1 MSAAPRWR
9 NRPKRGPRSGA
20 RTSSSTYN
28 SRDGAPGVFDQK
40 EEKFIG
46 GAERARRNARK
57 RQRQNGDFGP
67 NTSTTTCKRWTQN
80 RATNNSIGNNNG
92 RDGTGIPKSIKPMDR
107 FFASLFLSSVDEYI
121 KSEDDDTA
129 RAQLMSD
136 ICVRARLPLPA
147 KVPPSSIDAH
157 HFYSTRASLVM
168 EEARYIVADALRRQG
183 RPHDPHGR
191 PHDGPAL
198 LRLRLVSA
206 EEREK
211 LGATVLT
218 FEKKPRGATF
228 TPQELCDMR
237 PGCCFEIALE
247 GKVEKSQKEESDD
260 YIPLDSANTWDHT
273 SVLASVVPLAD
284 RSNVDSQLSLVIF
297 HRLMLDPLCD
307 EELWQI
313 RPLTTLISECRQF
326 EACTQKPNVAFLPK
340 LLGWKDASHIR
351 FDDSDDD
358 DSDDGDNEEEKN
370 PNEEKDDKQSTRH
383 VASRLILPRL
393 NPTQERAA
401 AAYLASPLSTLM
413 LVQGPP
419 GTGKSTFTV
428 SCIIRCLFQSTRDGL
443 SRRILVTAPTNKA
456 VTVLASRFLEALNGD
471 NTFNVVMIGVEDK
484 LVGSTVVHRR
494 HHGKK
499 EEDDLLALPSTL
511 RDVFVYT
518 WMDTIIESFQSVRN
532 ILCSEIDTNGL
543 AARVRRLKKKLKG
556 GIPTRYKESNA
567 PAALNAFIS
576 CLEQS
581 EPSLSETMRCL
592 DSIVACL
599 GQIDKSEATQEL
611 LANADVIFSTLST
624 AGVSAMKQTRRVTD
638 VFVDEAAAAT
648 EPEICIPFHLRPER
662 MLAVGDPMQLPATIM
677 SKSAAAF
684 GLDRSLHER
693 LMYGCGKEH
702 IMLDTQYRMKPDIS
716 LFPSRTFYNGKL
728 MNGDNVVTSTYGH
741 RATMLRS
748 TPFTFRQT
756 SGSER
761 QYASGSYCN
770 DIEAQAVVELLEML
784 RAAANTQKN
793 GPDRT
798 PWHSPDRIRVI
809 TFYQA
814 QVSLIQRF
822 LVKNGLG
829 QVLVTTVDA
838 CQGCEAD
845 VVILS
850 FVRSNDKRGSAKHT
864 LGFLTDDR
872 RLNVALTRARYQLI
886 CVGNATG
893 TLSAAGTGT
902 TLANFVN
909 HAKERRCIL
918 PLEA

>member
-28 SRDGAPGVFDQK
+28 SQ
-40 EEKFIG
+40 KFIG

-211 LGATVLT
+211 LGAT
-218 FEKKPRGATF
+218 

-273 SVLASVVPLAD
+273 SVLASVVMAD

-393 NPTQERAA
+393 NPTQE
-401 AAYLASPLSTLM
+401 
-413 LVQGPP
+413 
-419 GTGKSTFTV
+419 K
-428 SCIIRCLFQSTRDGL
+428 
-443 SRRILVTAPTNKA
+443 
-456 VTVLASRFLEALNGD
+456 
-471 NTFNVVMIGVEDK
+471 
-484 LVGSTVVHRR
+484 
-494 HHGKK
+494 
-499 EEDDLLALPSTL
+499 
-511 RDVFVYT
+511 
-518 WMDTIIESFQSVRN
+518 
-532 ILCSEIDTNGL
+532 
-543 AARVRRLKKKLKG
+543 
-556 GIPTRYKESNA
+556 
-567 PAALNAFIS
+567 
-576 CLEQS
+576 S
-581 EPSLSETMRCL
+581 EP
-592 DSIVACL
+592 
-599 GQIDKSEATQEL
+599 
-611 LANADVIFSTLST
+611 
-624 AGVSAMKQTRRVTD
+624 
-638 VFVDEAAAAT
+638 
-648 EPEICIPFHLRPER
+648 LR
-662 MLAVGDPMQLPATIM
+662 
-677 SKSAAAF
+677 
-684 GLDRSLHER
+684 
-693 LMYGCGKEH
+693 H
-702 IMLDTQYRMKPDIS
+702 I
-716 LFPSRTFYNGKL
+716 
-728 MNGDNVVTSTYGH
+728 
-741 RATMLRS
+741 
-748 TPFTFRQT
+748 
-756 SGSER
+756 
-761 QYASGSYCN
+761 
-770 DIEAQAVVELLEML
+770 
-784 RAAANTQKN
+784 
-793 GPDRT
+793 
-798 PWHSPDRIRVI
+798 SP
-809 TFYQA
+809 
-814 QVSLIQRF
+814 
-822 LVKNGLG
+822 
-829 QVLVTTVDA
+829 
-838 CQGCEAD
+838 
-845 VVILS
+845 
-850 FVRSNDKRGSAKHT
+850 
-864 LGFLTDDR
+864 
-872 RLNVALTRARYQLI
+872 
-886 CVGNATG
+886 
-893 TLSAAGTGT
+893 
-902 TLANFVN
+902 
-909 HAKERRCIL
+909 
-918 PLEA
+918 PLCPH

>member
-9 NRPKRGPRSGA
+9 NRPKRGPRSG
-20 RTSSSTYN
+20 RSSAYN
-28 SRDGAPGVFDQK
+28 SHDGSSDVFDQR

-57 RQRQNGDFGP
+57 RQRQDGDFGP
-67 NTSTTTCKRWTQN
+67 NASKRRTHN
-80 RATNNSIGNNNG
+80 RATSNSIANNSRNA
-92 RDGTGIPKSIKPMDR
+92 TGIPKNIKPMDR

-121 KSEDDDTA
+121 KSEDDDAA
-129 RAQLMSD
+129 RAQLTSD
-136 ICVRARLPLPA
+136 ICLRARLPLPA

-168 EEARYIVADALRRQG
+168 EESRYILADALRRHG

-198 LRLRLVSA
+198 LRLRLVSV

-218 FEKKPRGATF
+218 FEKKTRGATF

-247 GKVEKSQKEESDD
+247 GKIESQKEESGD
-260 YIPLDSANTWDHT
+260 YIPLESANTWHHT

-284 RSNVDSQLSLVIF
+284 RSNVDSQLSLMVY

-313 RPLTTLISECRQF
+313 RPLTTLIAECRQF

-358 DSDDGDNEEEKN
+358 DNDDGDKEEEKN
-370 PNEEKDDKQSTRH
+370 PIEQDDKHSTRH

-401 AAYLASPLSTLM
+401 AAYLASPPSTLM

-419 GTGKSTFTV
+419 GTGKTTFTV

-456 VTVLASRFLEALNGD
+456 ITVLASRFLAALNGD
-471 NTFNVVMIGVEDK
+471 DTFNVVMIGVEDK
-484 LVGSTVVHRR
+484 LVGNTDVHRR
-494 HHGKK
+494 HHRKK

-518 WMDTIIESFQSVRN
+518 WLDTIIDSFQSVRN
-532 ILCSEIDTNGL
+532 ILCSNDTNGL

-556 GIPTRYKESNA
+556 GIPARYKESDA
-567 PAALNAFIS
+567 PAALNALIC

-581 EPSLSETMRCL
+581 EPSLSEAMRCL

-611 LANADVIFSTLST
+611 LANANVIFSTLST
-624 AGVSAMKQTRRVTD
+624 AGVSAMKQTRSVTD
-638 VFVDEAAAAT
+638 IFVDEAAAAT

-684 GLDRSLHER
+684 GLGRSLHER
-693 LMYGCGKEH
+693 LMYDCGKEH

-728 MNGDNVVTSTYGH
+728 MNGGNVVTSTYGH
-741 RATMLRS
+741 HATMLRS

-770 DIEAQAVVELLEML
+770 DSEAQAVVELLRML
-784 RAAANTQKN
+784 RAAANAQKN

-829 QVLVTTVDA
+829 QVLVTTVDS

-845 VVILS
+845 VVVLS

-893 TLSAAGTGT
+893 TLLAGTGT

-918 PLEA
+918 PLEVDRVGNIFSID